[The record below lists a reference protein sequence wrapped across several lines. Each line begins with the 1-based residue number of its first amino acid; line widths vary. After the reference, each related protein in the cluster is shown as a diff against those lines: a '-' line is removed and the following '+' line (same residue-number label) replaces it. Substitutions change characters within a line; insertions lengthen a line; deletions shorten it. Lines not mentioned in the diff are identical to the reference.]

1 MPLCVWDFSDAK
13 GFEMLFSEAATM
25 YMSDK
30 SKRLRGTTLEGYE
43 SALRCHLLPMW
54 GAREIEEITFEE
66 LQAWVDGFEKPGAAE
81 KAFKTF
87 RQVYRWVLRR
97 RQLRIWD
104 VTQGIELPKKPP
116 VRRLALTADE
126 ERETL
131 RGIVGQP
138 FEAAVL
144 LGAALGLRR
153 CEACAVRIEDI
164 DWRSGW
170 VHVRRGLHVVKGK
183 EVETGCKTK
192 LSDRRL
198 KLPRFAL
205 ERLRKIRGSRRSGRL
220 CALDPNAVSRRFRAF
235 CRRHGLPHVPMTCL
249 RHSWA
254 TISLEHGAS
263 IEDIAVSLGHTTV
276 NTAMGHY
283 LQSFRTV
290 VARASDAYTAAMA
303 V

>member
-1 MPLCVWDFSDAK
+1 MGS
-13 GFEMLFSEAATM
+13 AA
-25 YMSDK
+25 
-30 SKRLRGTTLEGYE
+30 RG
-43 SALRCHLLPMW
+43 R
-54 GAREIEEITFEE
+54 ITFEE

-81 KAFKTF
+81 KAYKTF

-116 VRRLALTADE
+116 VRRPTLTADE

-138 FEAAVL
+138 FESAVL

-183 EVETGCKTK
+183 EIETGCKTK

-220 CALDPNAVSRRFRAF
+220 CALDPNALAPLPRF
-235 CRRHGLPHVPMTCL
+235 CRRHELPHVPMTCL
-249 RHSWA
+249 RHSWPRFR
-254 TISLEHGAS
+254 LRMGEHR
-263 IEDIAVSLGHTTV
+263 DIAVALGHTTV
-276 NTAMGHY
+276 NTRVGHVPAIIPHRGGSRERRVY
-283 LQSFRTV
+283 GGDVGLVIRIP
-290 VARASDAYTAAMA
+290 ARA
-303 V
+303 

>member
-1 MPLCVWDFSDAK
+1 
-13 GFEMLFSEAATM
+13 MLFSEAATE
-25 YMSDK
+25 YMADK
-30 SKRLRGTTLEGYE
+30 RKRLRATTLEGYE
-43 SALRCHLLPMW
+43 SALRCHVLPAW
-54 GAREIEEITFEE
+54 GDREVESITYEE
-66 LQAWVDGFEKPGAAE
+66 LQAWVDDFTRPGAAE

-87 RQVYRWVLRR
+87 RQVFRWALRR

-104 VTQGIELPKKPP
+104 VTQGIELPRKPP
-116 VRRLALTADE
+116 VRRPTLTADQ

-153 CEACAVRIEDI
+153 CEACAVSIEDI

-170 VHVRRGLHVVKGK
+170 VHVRRGLHVVGG
-183 EVETGCKTK
+183 EVIETGCKTK
-192 LSDRRL
+192 LSDRKL

-205 ERLRKIRGSRRSGRL
+205 ERLRAIRGTRRSGRL
-220 CALDPNAVSRRFRAF
+220 CLLDPNAVARKFRAF
-235 CRRHGLPHVPMTCL
+235 CRRFDLPHVPMTCL

-254 TISLEHGAS
+254 TISLEHGAA
-263 IEDIAVSLGHTTV
+263 IEDIAVALGHSTV
-276 NTAMGHY
+276 NTAMSHY

-290 VARASDAYTAAMA
+290 VARASDSYTAAMEM
-303 V
+303 

>member
-1 MPLCVWDFSDAK
+1 
-13 GFEMLFSEAATM
+13 MLFSEASAE
-25 YMSDK
+25 YMADK
-30 SKRLRGTTLEGYE
+30 RKRLRATTLEGYE
-43 SALRCHLLPMW
+43 SAIRCHLMPIW
-54 GAREIEEITFEE
+54 GKREIETITFEE
-66 LQAWVDGFEKPGAAE
+66 MQEWVDSFALPGAAE
-81 KAFKTF
+81 KAYKTF
-87 RQVYRWVLRR
+87 RQIYRWVLRR
-97 RQLRIWD
+97 HQLRIWD
-104 VTQGIELPKKPP
+104 VTQGVELPKKPA
-116 VRRLALTADE
+116 VRRPTLTADQ

-170 VHVRRGLHVVKGK
+170 VHVRRGLHVVGG
-183 EVETGCKTK
+183 ETIETGCKTK

-205 ERLRKIRGSRRSGRL
+205 ERLRAIRGAHRSGRL
-220 CALDPNAVSRRFRAF
+220 CLLDPNTVARRFRAF
-235 CRRHGLPHVPMTCL
+235 CKRFDLPHVPMTCL

-254 TISLEHGAS
+254 TISLEHGAA
-263 IEDIAVSLGHTTV
+263 IEDIAVALGHSTV
-276 NTAMGHY
+276 NTAMSHY

-290 VARASDAYTAAMA
+290 VARASESYTAAME